1 MFQDSYD
8 IYYGAI
14 LRLDFNLFL
23 NNFLNRAVQI
33 RIDSDT
39 LFASGS
45 IFRNFKGVLFLFLL
59 LGLLIGTIFLL

>member
-14 LRLDFNLFL
+14 LRLDFSLFL
-23 NNFLNRAVQI
+23 SNFLNRAVQI

>member
-14 LRLDFNLFL
+14 LRLDFSLFL
-23 NNFLNRAVQI
+23 SNFLNRAVQI

-45 IFRNFKGVLFLFLL
+45 IFIKGGLFLFLL

>member
-1 MFQDSYD
+1 MSQDTYD

-14 LRLDFNLFL
+14 LRLDFSLFL
-23 NNFLNRAVQI
+23 SNFLNRAVQI

-45 IFRNFKGVLFLFLL
+45 IFRNFKGGLFLFLL

>member
-1 MFQDSYD
+1 MSQDTYD

-14 LRLDFNLFL
+14 LRLDFSLFL
-23 NNFLNRAVQI
+23 SNFLNRAVQI

>member
-1 MFQDSYD
+1 MSQDTYD

-14 LRLDFNLFL
+14 LRLDFSLFL
-23 NNFLNRAVQI
+23 SNFLNRAVQI

-59 LGLLIGTIFLL
+59 LGLLI